1 MPVTIKERVETGHRR
16 YLDNQQ
22 KQIEKETFKNEITSL
37 KKEVEDLKQERSH
50 KSRIRTRRQEMTSLT
65 SKPAPQKNFNNDTKN
80 EEGAS
85 RRTGDPQQQIQL
97 KDVVKFI
104 QKTMVILS
112 DYEKQLRGQFSSE
125 TIPTEM

>member
-1 MPVTIKERVETGHRR
+1 M
-16 YLDNQQ
+16 
-22 KQIEKETFKNEITSL
+22 
-37 KKEVEDLKQERSH
+37 KQERSN

-85 RRTGDPQQQIQL
+85 RRTGEPQQQIQL